1 VIPLNWI
8 SAIIASLFGADEAIE
23 ELLEEE

>member
-1 VIPLNWI
+1 MLDWI